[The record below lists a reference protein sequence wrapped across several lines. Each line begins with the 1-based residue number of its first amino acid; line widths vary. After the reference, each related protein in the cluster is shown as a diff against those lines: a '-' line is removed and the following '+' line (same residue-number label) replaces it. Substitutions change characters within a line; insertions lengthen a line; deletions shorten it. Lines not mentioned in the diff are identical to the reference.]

1 MYGVLR
7 QPVESR
13 VFQYYRLQIIVTAVS
28 GTIGTKHK
36 AVESGG
42 ERFRDKELVGD
53 FKNGAIMIKEILGE
67 SVFRGWMQAFIRFV

>member
-1 MYGVLR
+1 MNLNFSQVYGAFR
-7 QPVESR
+7 QLVEGR
-13 VFQYYRLQIIVTAVS
+13 VFQYNGLQIIVIAVS

-36 AVESGG
+36 AVEPGG

-67 SVFRGWMQAFIRFV
+67 SVF